1 MILSHE
7 HVIATENR
15 RPRTAKLAM
24 RPSP

>member
-1 MILSHE
+1 MIVSHE